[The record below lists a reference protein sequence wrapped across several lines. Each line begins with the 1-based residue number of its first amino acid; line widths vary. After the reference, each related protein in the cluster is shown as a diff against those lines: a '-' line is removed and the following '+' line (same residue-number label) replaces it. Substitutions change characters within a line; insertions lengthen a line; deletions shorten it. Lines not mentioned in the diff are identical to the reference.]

1 VTDEWDGARR
11 SVWRGE
17 TDCHGTGHGLAW
29 RQRLVTVCVRTLGGG
44 RERESERERER
55 EKEKES
61 RMRRAR
67 THDHI
72 RTCRLVQRA
81 CLCHSLL
88 SFSFEHRVEMKT
100 AFLRLLF

>member
-17 TDCHGTGHGLAW
+17 TECHGTGHGLVW
-29 RQRLVTVCVRTLGGG
+29 RQRLATVCVRTFGG
-44 RERESERERER
+44 ERESERGKRER
-55 EKEKES
+55 ETES

-72 RTCRLVQRA
+72 RTCRLV
-81 CLCHSLL
+81 SL
-88 SFSFEHRVEMKT
+88 SQSCKFHEHRVEMKT
-100 AFLRLLF
+100 AFLYLLF